1 MCGIFGQI
9 TPGKPVDLCDAYA
22 AIESLTHRGPD
33 GLGVALGWL
42 KHRRAAFHLNP
53 SLRRLREE
61 TSHAADFFLG
71 HRRLAVIDLATD
83 AFQPMANEDGTVW
96 VVFNGEI
103 YNHRDLR
110 DTLEGLGHRFR
121 TDHADTEV
129 LVHGYEQWG
138 DRVVDRLRGM
148 FAMAVLDLRHGR
160 VFLARDR
167 FGEKPLYYAAD
178 ASGVVFASELKA
190 LARLPGL
197 DRTISP
203 AALVDYLSHG
213 LVPAP
218 RTIYR
223 AVNKLR
229 AAERVTLDLTQP
241 ERIRSEIYWTPAYE
255 PDTERSQSEWAER
268 FEAELSEAIRLR
280 MIGDV
285 PLGTFLSGGLDS
297 TIVTRE
303 MSRASRRAV
312 RTFSIGFDDP
322 RFDETPYAAEVARR
336 YATVHRSEILSPD
349 GLLDTVPRVAE
360 IFDEPF
366 ADSSAIPTLRVSR
379 LAREDVTVALC
390 GDGGD
395 ELLAGYR
402 RYRLQHRL
410 ARFLDPQ
417 PNFLVKAVFQPIA
430 AAWPRNA
437 RGKALLSLMVPQ
449 AKLRYFKVFLD
460 DDLVAMADPE
470 LARGWTSLLEAA
482 WPNDATAG
490 TTNLIDRMCATDC
503 RFYIP
508 EDLMVKVDRTSMSV
522 SLETRCPLLDH
533 KLFELVGRMPLG
545 TRFDGKQAKR
555 PFRKILERDL
565 GRPFVDRPKKGFSV
579 PLGQWFRAELN
590 DELNDTL
597 LKADGLVASLLTRDT
612 IRRLI
617 DDHCTGGRDQSSRLW
632 KLYMLEKWNEHH
644 GSGQPAT
651 TVAQHV

>member
-1 MCGIFGQI
+1 MCGIFGRI
-9 TPGKPVDLCDAYA
+9 TPGKPVDLCDAHRA
-22 AIESLTHRGPD
+22 TESLAHRGPD
-33 GLGVALGWL
+33 GLGVALGRL
-42 KHRRAAFHLNP
+42 KNRRATFHLNP
-53 SLRRLREE
+53 SLDRLRHD

-103 YNHRDLR
+103 YNHRELR
-110 DTLEGLGHRFR
+110 NTLQGLGHCFR

-148 FAMAVLDLRHGR
+148 FAFGVLDLRHDR

-178 ASGVVFASELKA
+178 PSGIAFASELKA
-190 LARLPGL
+190 LCELQEL
-197 DRTISP
+197 DRTVSS

-223 AVNKLR
+223 DVKKLR
-229 AAERVTLDLTQP
+229 AAERMTFDLARP
-241 ERIRSEIYWTPAYE
+241 ERGRSEIYWTPTYE
-255 PDTERSQSEWAER
+255 PDSERPPSEWAER

-280 MIGDV
+280 MISDV

-303 MSRASRRAV
+303 MSRASHHAV

-322 RFDETPYAAEVARR
+322 RFDESPYAAEAARK

-349 GLLDTVPRVAE
+349 GLLSAVPRVAE

-366 ADSSAIPTLRVSR
+366 ADSSAIATYRVSQ

-410 ARFLDPQ
+410 AQLLDPS
-417 PNFLVKAVFQPIA
+417 PNFLIKAVFQPVA
-430 AAWPRNA
+430 AAWPRGA
-437 RGKALLSLMVPQ
+437 RGKALLSLMVPE

-460 DDLVAMADPE
+460 GDLVDMVDPE
-470 LARGWTSLLEAA
+470 LARQWTSLLEPA
-482 WPNDATAG
+482 WPSGPADETS
-490 TTNLIDRMCATDC
+490 NLIDRMCATDC

-533 KLFELVGRMPLG
+533 KLFELVGRMPLE

-555 PFRKILERDL
+555 PFRRILENDL
-565 GRPFVDRPKKGFSV
+565 GRSFVDRPKKGFSV
-579 PLGQWFRAELN
+579 PLGRWFRAELN
-590 DELNDTL
+590 EELRDTL
-597 LKADGLVASLLTRDT
+597 LKSNALVASLLTHDALRQ
-612 IRRLI
+612 LI
-617 DDHCTGGRDQSSRLW
+617 DDHCNGSRDQSSRLW
-632 KLYMLEKWNEHH
+632 KLYMLEKWNEYH
-644 GSGQPAT
+644 GSGQPAP
-651 TVAQHV
+651 TVTQHV